1 MLPENIQGEKMRLL
15 YYPGCTLKTNA
26 KNFEASAIAS
36 LKEIGVELEEM
47 ERWNCCGTVYSLAT
61 DNLMYHL
68 AAIRNLIRVQEKGE
82 RKVTTLCSI
91 CYNTLKQANIM
102 VQKEEDNLKKIN
114 AFMDEEEDYRGEVE
128 IIHPLEII
136 RDRMEKVRERVK
148 NPLNKKVAA
157 YYGCLLLRPKEI
169 AIDNFENPTIMEDLI
184 EALGGTAVDFPY
196 KNECCGSYNII
207 DKEDVIIERV
217 HNIISSAKKRGAD
230 VIITSCPLCYFNLN
244 DMQEKVK
251 KKYPEFSFMP
261 IYYFS
266 ELMADAFGIK
276 MVKVRE

>member
-1 MLPENIQGEKMRLL
+1 MLPENIQGEKMKIL

-26 KNFEASAIAS
+26 KNFEMAAIAS
-36 LKEIGVELEEM
+36 FKEIGVELEEM

-114 AFMDEEEDYRGEVE
+114 AFMDEEEDYKGEVE

-136 RDRMEKVRERVK
+136 RDRMEKIKERVK

-169 AIDNFENPTIMEDLI
+169 AIDNSEKPSIMEDLI
-184 EALGGTAVDFPY
+184 EALGGTAIDFPY

-207 DKEDVIIERV
+207 DKEDVIVERA

-230 VIITSCPLCYFNLN
+230 AIITSCPLCYFNLN

-251 KKYPEFSFMP
+251 KEYPEFSFMP